1 VDAVSKILRALELNA
16 NYKST
21 VPYCEPQLGRRGMYP
36 DSVNPEDAREKTH
49 RLMHF
54 LAYADGAS
62 SLREVAELRNESIF
76 LYQDIVDQCIRAGLI
91 EG

>member
-1 VDAVSKILRALELNA
+1 
-16 NYKST
+16 
-21 VPYCEPQLGRRGMYP
+21 
-36 DSVNPEDAREKTH
+36 
-49 RLMHF
+49 MHF